1 MKTDSKFLNRI
12 LSIFRR
18 PCSFQIWRLSCHITV
33 EHIFSYISYRVT
45 HTIPV
50 IHSYSMATMFHPYRA
65 CCRACFVGHIKTKQT
80 HTHTHG
86 VREIANCASI
96 LKANCTFPM
105 RGSYI
110 PTLMMLL
117 LNITIIITRLFISRT
132 HQRCGVVYIY
142 TRTYRASW
150 QHKTWVF
157 LQWTAPFPISQPHH
171 HQHGNKRWRP
181 SCSPGFLLP
190 ENILN
195 WLHLHSITGAQL
207 VNEHKMDGWTARER
221 ERETS
226 ASGRCVIPWIT
237 WNRIVLF
244 T

>member
-1 MKTDSKFLNRI
+1 M
-12 LSIFRR
+12 
-18 PCSFQIWRLSCHITV
+18 
-33 EHIFSYISYRVT
+33 
-45 HTIPV
+45 
-50 IHSYSMATMFHPYRA
+50 
-65 CCRACFVGHIKTKQT
+65 GHIKTKQT
-80 HTHTHG
+80 HTHTHR

-142 TRTYRASW
+142 TRTYRELATLNLGVSTMYCPFSNFPTTPSPAW
-150 QHKTWVF
+150 QQTLKTV
-157 LQWTAPFPISQPHH
+157 LLA
-171 HQHGNKRWRP
+171 
-181 SCSPGFLLP
+181 GFLLP

-207 VNEHKMDGWTARER
+207 VNEHKMDGWTDRDRER
-221 ERETS
+221 DQCEWKVCDS
-226 ASGRCVIPWIT
+226 MNHVKSYCFVHIT
-237 WNRIVLF
+237 LSEDNF
-244 T
+244 PYT